1 MATIGVTVQLD
12 GAASYK
18 KQMSDITN
26 QTKMY
31 QAEVKKL
38 TTEINNGNNVYQNR
52 IARGEALE
60 KQLASQREQEKLLLD
75 QIDKMTEKYGE
86 NSSQVIRLKT
96 QYENLQT
103 AISNTE
109 KSIADNGDK
118 WTALSEQIGAVG
130 GKLTDIGD
138 KISSVGDTMT
148 KGFTVPI
155 VGVGAAS
162 VAAFND
168 VDAGLDTVASKTG
181 ATGDAL
187 EGMEDIVKDLAKTIP
202 TTFEKAGS
210 AVGEVNTRFGL
221 TGDAL
226 EDLSG
231 KFIKFADLNNTD
243 VSNSIDQV
251 QSLMAA
257 FNIDA
262 SEAGTVLD
270 ILNKAGQDTGIS
282 IDTLTNSLFTNAA
295 ALTEMGYDL
304 NTATAFIAN
313 LEKNGVDTS
322 ATMTGLKKA
331 FQNSA
336 AEGKSMSDTIAELES
351 TLKSG
356 DTTTEAY
363 QQAMELFGNR
373 AGPALAKA
381 LSEGK
386 ISLDELANS
395 VDDYG
400 DSVETTF
407 ETTKD
412 PIDDFTTNMNKLKL
426 VGTDLV
432 TSAAPLIT
440 SAMEKMGN
448 VIEKVSELWN
458 GLDDDTQQ
466 FIINAAL
473 VVAAVGPILSV
484 IGTLVSTIGTIATG
498 ISTVMSWGPAI
509 TAAGAAISTF
519 FTGTLLPAIT
529 SIGTF
534 ITATIIPAIT
544 GVITALAPF
553 LPIIAAVAAGIAI
566 LVVVIKNWGA
576 ISDWISEKWELVTTF
591 ISEKVAA
598 LQEFLTEHFGI
609 IGQFIS
615 AKIEFIKIVIE
626 TAFNVIKIIVQT
638 VMAIVKAII
647 NGDWNQIGAIISAAW
662 EAIKATISGAVDR
675 VKSLISGLMESVKST
690 ISNAWE
696 NVKNSFVNA
705 KNSVVSTVQNLVS
718 AVGDKISSLGS
729 SALQWGK
736 DLIDNFVQGIKNNI
750 AKVGDAVKGVA
761 DKVKS
766 FLGFSEPDEGPL
778 KNFHTFGKDMMENY
792 ATSIE
797 NAQYLV
803 RNAVDDVAADVA
815 VLNQPFSYSD
825 LYDAVR
831 SGASDSNTNIYLN
844 DREVTRAL
852 SGLGVSFN
860 G

>member
-75 QIDKMTEKYGE
+75 QIDKMTDKYGE

-148 KGFTVPI
+148 KGLTVPI
-155 VGVGAAS
+155 IGVGAAS

-187 EGMEDIVKDLAKTIP
+187 EGMEDIVEDLAKTIP

-448 VIEKVSELWN
+448 VIEKVSEFWN

-509 TAAGAAISTF
+509 TAAGTAISTF

-591 ISEKVAA
+591 ISEKVSA
-598 LQEFLTEHFGI
+598 LQNFLTEHFGV
-609 IGQFIS
+609 IGEYIS

-662 EAIKATISGAVDR
+662 ESIKATISGAVDR

-696 NVKNSFVNA
+696 NVKNTFINA
-705 KNSVVSTVQNLVS
+705 KDSVVSTVQNLVS
-718 AVGDKISSLGS
+718 AVGEKISSLGS

-778 KNFHTFGKDMMENY
+778 KDFHLFGKDMMENY

-825 LYDAVR
+825 MYDAVR

>member
-75 QIDKMTEKYGE
+75 QIDKMTDKYGE

-130 GKLTDIGD
+130 GKLTDVGD

-148 KGFTVPI
+148 KGLTVPI
-155 VGVGAAS
+155 IGVGAAS

-168 VDAGLDTVASKTG
+168 VDSGLDTIAAKTG

-187 EGMEDIVKDLAKTIP
+187 EEMEDIAENLATTIP
-202 TTFEKAGS
+202 TSFDAAGS

-231 KFIKFADLNNTD
+231 KFIKFADLNKTD

-336 AEGKSMSDTIAELES
+336 AEGKSMSDTIAELET

-448 VIEKVSELWN
+448 VIEKVSEFWN

-473 VVAAVGPILSV
+473 VVAAVGPILSI

-509 TAAGAAISTF
+509 TAAGTAISTF

-576 ISDWISEKWELVTTF
+576 ISDWISEKWELLTTF

-609 IGQFIS
+609 IGEFIS

-647 NGDWNQIGAIISAAW
+647 NGDWDQIGAIISAAW

-696 NVKNSFVNA
+696 NVKNTFINA
-705 KNSVVSTVQNLVS
+705 KDSVVSTVQNLVS

-736 DLIDNFVQGIKNNI
+736 DLIDNFVQGIKNSI
-750 AKVGDAVKGVA
+750 SKVGDAVKGVA

-815 VLNQPFSYSD
+815 VLNQQFDYDD
-825 LYDAVR
+825 LYSAVR
-831 SGASDSNTNIYLN
+831 SGASDSDTNIYLN
-844 DREVTRAL
+844 DREITRAL

>member
-75 QIDKMTEKYGE
+75 QIDKMTDKYGE

-109 KSIADNGDK
+109 KSISDNGDK

-148 KGFTVPI
+148 KGLTVPI

-448 VIEKVSELWN
+448 VIEKVSEFWN

-509 TAAGAAISTF
+509 TAAGTAISTF
-519 FTGTLLPAIT
+519 FTGTLIPAIT

-591 ISEKVAA
+591 ISEKVSA
-598 LQEFLTEHFGI
+598 LQEFLTEHFGV
-609 IGQFIS
+609 IGEYIS

-662 EAIKATISGAVDR
+662 EAIKATISGAADR
-675 VKSLISGLMESVKST
+675 VKSLISGLMESVKSS

-718 AVGDKISSLGS
+718 AVGEKISSLGS

-815 VLNQPFSYSD
+815 VLNQQFDYDD
-825 LYDAVR
+825 LYAAVR

-852 SGLGVSFN
+852 SGLGVTFN

>member
-75 QIDKMTEKYGE
+75 QIEKTTEKYGE
-86 NSSQVIRLKT
+86 NSSQVMRLKT
-96 QYENLQT
+96 QYENLQS

-109 KSIADNGDK
+109 KSISDNGDK

-148 KGFTVPI
+148 KGLTVPI

-257 FNIDA
+257 FSIDA

-363 QQAMELFGNR
+363 KQAMELFGNR

-426 VGTDLV
+426 VGTGLV

-448 VIEKVSELWN
+448 VIEKVSEFWN

-509 TAAGAAISTF
+509 TAAGTAISTF

-591 ISEKVAA
+591 ISEKVSA

-609 IGQFIS
+609 IGEYIS

-626 TAFNVIKIIVQT
+626 TAFNAIKIIVQT

-662 EAIKATISGAVDR
+662 ESIKATISGAVDR
-675 VKSLISGLMESVKST
+675 VKSLISGLMESVKSN

-705 KNSVVSTVQNLVS
+705 KDSVVSTVQNLVS
-718 AVGDKISSLGS
+718 AVGEKISSLGS

-815 VLNQPFSYSD
+815 VLNQQFDYDD
-825 LYDAVR
+825 LYAAVR

>member
-75 QIDKMTEKYGE
+75 QIDKMTDKYGE

-109 KSIADNGDK
+109 KSISDNGDK

-130 GKLTDIGD
+130 GKLTDVGD

-148 KGFTVPI
+148 KGLTVPI
-155 VGVGAAS
+155 IGVGAAS

-202 TTFEKAGS
+202 TTFENAGS

-313 LEKNGVDTS
+313 LEKNGVDAS

-336 AEGKSMSDTIAELES
+336 AEGKSMSDTIAELET

-448 VIEKVSELWN
+448 VIEKVSDFWN

-466 FIINAAL
+466 FIITAAL

-509 TAAGAAISTF
+509 TAAGTAISTF

-609 IGQFIS
+609 IGEFIS
-615 AKIEFIKIVIE
+615 AKIELIKIVIE
-626 TAFNVIKIIVQT
+626 TAFNVIKVIVET
-638 VMAIVKAII
+638 VMNIVKAII
-647 NGDWNQIGAIISAAW
+647 NGDWDQIGTIILFAVAKIKAIIDDMKEKIW
-662 EAIKATISGAVDR
+662 GV
-675 VKSLISGLMESVKST
+675 ISGLMESVKST

-696 NVKNSFVNA
+696 NVKNTFINA
-705 KNSVVSTVQNLVS
+705 KDSVVSTVQNLVS

-736 DLIDNFVQGIKNNI
+736 DLIDNFVQGIKNSI
-750 AKVGDAVKGVA
+750 SKVGDAVKGVA

-815 VLNQPFSYSD
+815 VLNQQFDYDD
-825 LYDAVR
+825 LYAAVR

>member
-1 MATIGVTVQLD
+1 MTTIGVTVQLD

-75 QIDKMTEKYGE
+75 QIDKMTDKYGE

-109 KSIADNGDK
+109 KSISDNGDK

-148 KGFTVPI
+148 KGLTVPI

-336 AEGKSMSDTIAELES
+336 AEGKSMSDTIAELET

-448 VIEKVSELWN
+448 VIEKVSEFWN

-509 TAAGAAISTF
+509 TAAGTAISTF

-591 ISEKVAA
+591 ISEKVSA
-598 LQEFLTEHFGI
+598 LQTFLTEHFGI
-609 IGQFIS
+609 IGEYIS

-662 EAIKATISGAVDR
+662 EAIKATISGAAER
-675 VKSLISGLMESVKST
+675 VKSLISGLMESVKSS

-729 SALQWGK
+729 SAMQWGK

-766 FLGFSEPDEGPL
+766 FLGFSEPSDGPL
-778 KNFHTFGKDMMENY
+778 KSFHTFGRDMMENY

-815 VLNQPFSYSD
+815 VLDQPFSYSD

-831 SGASDSNTNIYLN
+831 RGASDSDTNIYLN
-844 DREVTRAL
+844 DREITRAL

>member
-75 QIDKMTEKYGE
+75 QIDKMTDKYGE

-109 KSIADNGDK
+109 KSISDNGDK

-148 KGFTVPI
+148 KGLTVPI

-168 VDAGLDTVASKTG
+168 VDSGLDTVASKTG

-448 VIEKVSELWN
+448 VIEKVSEFWN

-509 TAAGAAISTF
+509 TAAGTAIITF

-591 ISEKVAA
+591 ISEKVSA
-598 LQEFLTEHFGI
+598 LQEFLTEHFGV
-609 IGQFIS
+609 IGEYIS

-675 VKSLISGLMESVKST
+675 VKSLISGLMESVKSN

-705 KNSVVSTVQNLVS
+705 KDSVVSTVQNLVS
-718 AVGDKISSLGS
+718 AVGEKISSLGS

-766 FLGFSEPDEGPL
+766 FLGFSEPTDGPL
-778 KNFHTFGKDMMENY
+778 KSFHTFGRDMMENY

-815 VLNQPFSYSD
+815 VLNQQFDYDD
-825 LYDAVR
+825 LYAAVR